1 VANVVDRGAH
11 VFVEV
16 CWQAIVRDIPRAK
29 TAKDATKQKRFS
41 FCVSLRPLREAGF
54 YRSTFTGLAANHT
67 PRTLWPMVKK
77 LLHTR
82 MRVNDLERTVKFYQD
97 ALGLAV
103 ARRHTSPRG
112 AQLAFLATPNSDEE
126 IEICQ
131 LPNSPSVQ
139 VQPDL
144 MHLAFEV
151 DDLEK
156 FAVELKKKGYA
167 LSDGP
172 TKTGSGSVIAF
183 IDAPEG
189 YEVELIQRAQ

>member
-1 VANVVDRGAH
+1 
-11 VFVEV
+11 
-16 CWQAIVRDIPRAK
+16 
-29 TAKDATKQKRFS
+29 
-41 FCVSLRPLREAGF
+41 
-54 YRSTFTGLAANHT
+54 
-67 PRTLWPMVKK
+67 MVKK

-82 MRVNDLERTVKFYQD
+82 MRVNDLERTVKFYED
-97 ALGLAV
+97 ALGLKV
-103 ARRHTSPRG
+103 SRRHTSPRG
-112 AQLAFLATPNSDEE
+112 AQLAFLQTPNSAEE

-151 DDLEK
+151 DDLAA
-156 FAVELKKKGYA
+156 FAASLAKKGYP

-172 TKTGSGSVIAF
+172 TPSGSGAIIAF

-189 YEVELIQRAQ
+189 YEVELIQRPKA

>member
-1 VANVVDRGAH
+1 MGFAVCRGRAH
-11 VFVEV
+11 
-16 CWQAIVRDIPRAK
+16 RR
-29 TAKDATKQKRFS
+29 R
-41 FCVSLRPLREAGF
+41 
-54 YRSTFTGLAANHT
+54 
-67 PRTLWPMVKK
+67 MVKK

-82 MRVNDLERTVKFYQD
+82 MRVNDLERTVKFYEQ
-97 ALGLAV
+97 ALGLTV
-103 ARRHTSPRG
+103 ARRNISPRG
-112 AQLAFLATPNSDEE
+112 AQIVFLATPNSDEE

-151 DDLEK
+151 EDLAKFTAEVEK
-156 FAVELKKKGYA
+156 RGFK

-172 TKTGSGSVIAF
+172 TPTSSGSVIAF

-189 YEVELIQRAQ
+189 YEVELIQRKK

>member
-1 VANVVDRGAH
+1 
-11 VFVEV
+11 
-16 CWQAIVRDIPRAK
+16 
-29 TAKDATKQKRFS
+29 
-41 FCVSLRPLREAGF
+41 
-54 YRSTFTGLAANHT
+54 
-67 PRTLWPMVKK
+67 
-77 LLHTR
+77 
-82 MRVNDLERTVKFYQD
+82 MRVNDIERTVKFYQE
-97 ALGLAV
+97 ALDLKI
-103 ARRHTSPRG
+103 ARRSVSPRG
-112 AQLAFLATPNSDEE
+112 AQIVFLATPNSDEE

-151 DDLEK
+151 EDLTAFTAQLEK
-156 FAVELKKKGYA
+156 RGYK

-189 YEVELIQRAQ
+189 YEVELIEKAK